1 MHIADGVLSAPVLA
15 SGSLLA
21 VGGLAVGL
29 RRLPWQRIMGVAMLS
44 SAFFAASLIHIRLGA
59 GSAHLILNG
68 LLGAMLGWACVPAI
82 FIALLF
88 QCLLFQFGG
97 LATLGVNTCILAGPA
112 LLLGLVCR
120 PWFGIARYRSFAAFC
135 CGALA
140 VAGSAALGAL
150 ALILS
155 GEAFA
160 VSAAALLAG
169 HLPLMLIEGLITMV
183 AVNFLVRVRPD
194 LLSGGEIRP
203 ESAEREPA

>member
-1 MHIADGVLSAPVLA
+1 VLSAPVLA

-29 RRLPWQRIMGVAMLS
+29 RRLPWQRIMGVALLS

-112 LLLGLVCR
+112 LLLGLICR
-120 PWFGIARYRSFAAFC
+120 PWFRSGRFLSPAAFC

-160 VSAAALLAG
+160 ASAVALLAG
-169 HLPLMLIEGLITMV
+169 HLPIMLIEGLITAV
-183 AVNFLVRVRPD
+183 AVGFLARVRPD
-194 LLSGGEIRP
+194 LLSGGEIR
-203 ESAEREPA
+203 AEIMDLDQA